1 MGKVRVL
8 VLFGG
13 RSAEHEVS
21 VVSARSI
28 INALDPARYEVRPVY
43 ITRAG
48 RWVLEPARAWA
59 ALDGGPEAAL
69 PGRPEARPEEEA
81 HGLPVSAGSL
91 ALASLTGEEV
101 LEVDVAFPVLHG
113 PYGEDG
119 TVQGLLELAGIPY
132 VGAPVLGSAL
142 GMDKVLMKAVFMA
155 RGLPV
160 VPHTYFLVRDFRADP
175 AGVLAR
181 VQAEIGLPCFVKPA
195 NLGSSVGVSK
205 VTRPE
210 ELTPAVERAAQYD
223 RKVLV
228 ERAVN
233 ARELE
238 CSVLGN
244 DDPVASGVG
253 EVVPAGEFYD
263 YRAKYQDSRTQLLIP
278 APIPDA
284 VAEEVR
290 RLSVAAFKAL
300 DLAGMARV
308 DFFYCRD
315 SGRLYINEV
324 NTIPGFTPVSMYPKL
339 WEAAGL
345 SYGELV
351 DRLIG
356 LAIERHQE
364 RSRWRTEPD

>member
-1 MGKVRVL
+1 MGKIRVL

-21 VVSARSI
+21 IVSARAVVK
-28 INALDPARYEVRPVY
+28 ALDRARYEVRPVY
-43 ITRAG
+43 VTRDG
-48 RWVLEPARAWA
+48 RWILQPDAAWA

-69 PGRPEARPEEEA
+69 KAAAEPLAGEA
-81 HGLPVSAGSL
+81 GLPVPGGSL
-91 ALASLTGEEV
+91 GLTPWAERAP
-101 LEVDVAFPVLHG
+101 LDLDVVFPVLHG
-113 PYGEDG
+113 PFGEDG

-142 GMDKVLMKAVFMA
+142 GMDKVLMKAVFIA

-160 VPHTYFLVRDFRADP
+160 VPHTHFLARDFRRDP
-175 AGVLAR
+175 EGVAAR
-181 VQAEIGLPCFVKPA
+181 VRAEIGLPCFVKPA
-195 NLGSSVGVSK
+195 NLGSSVGISK
-205 VTRPE
+205 VTRWE
-210 ELTPAVERAAQYD
+210 ELEPAVERAARYD

-253 EVVPAGEFYD
+253 EVVPAREFYD
-263 YRAKYQDSRTQLLIP
+263 YEAKYRDERTQLLIP
-278 APIPDA
+278 APIPPE

-290 RLSVAAFKAL
+290 RLAVAAFKAL

-315 SGRLYINEV
+315 SGQLYINEV

-339 WEAAGL
+339 WEEAGL
-345 SYGELV
+345 SFSELV
-351 DRLIG
+351 DRLIQ

-364 RSRWRTEPD
+364 RSRCRTDPD

>member
-21 VVSARSI
+21 VVSARAI
-28 INALDPARYEVRPVY
+28 VGALDPGRYEVRPVY
-43 ITRAG
+43 ITRSG
-48 RWVLEPARAWA
+48 RWVLRPAEAWA
-59 ALDGGPEAAL
+59 ALEGGPEAAL
-69 PGRPEARPEEEA
+69 TAAEAAPD
-81 HGLPVSAGSL
+81 PAGPMDL
-91 ALASLTGEEV
+91 APWAETKP
-101 LEVDVAFPVLHG
+101 LEVEVAFPVLHG
-113 PYGEDG
+113 PFGEDG

-142 GMDKVLMKAVFMA
+142 GMDKVLMKAVFLA

-160 VPHTYFLVRDFRADP
+160 VPHIHLLARDFRRDP
-175 AGVLAR
+175 NGVVGR
-181 VQAEIGLPCFVKPA
+181 VRAEVGLPCFVKPA

-205 VTRPE
+205 VTCWD
-210 ELTPAVERAAQYD
+210 ELGPAVERAARYD

-238 CSVLGN
+238 CGVLGN

-253 EVVPAGEFYD
+253 EVVPAREFYD
-263 YRAKYQDSRTQLLIP
+263 YEAKYRDGRTQLLIP
-278 APIPDA
+278 APIPPE

-290 RLSVAAFKAL
+290 RLAVAAFKAL

-315 SGRLYINEV
+315 SGKLYINEV

-339 WEAAGL
+339 WEHAGL
-345 SYGELV
+345 SFSELV
-351 DRLIG
+351 DRLIQ

-364 RSRWRTEPD
+364 RSRCRTDPD

>member
-21 VVSARSI
+21 IVSARAVVR
-28 INALDPARYEVRPVY
+28 ALDPARYEVRPVY
-43 ITRAG
+43 IARDG
-48 RWVLEPARAWA
+48 RWVLRPAAAWA

-69 PGRPEARPEEEA
+69 TAAAEEVAEEP
-81 HGLPVSAGSL
+81 GLPVLAGPVGL
-91 ALASLTGEEV
+91 APWAENASLD
-101 LEVDVAFPVLHG
+101 VDVAFPVLHG
-113 PYGEDG
+113 PFGEDG

-142 GMDKVLMKAVFMA
+142 GMDKVLMKAVFVA

-160 VPHTYFLVRDFRADP
+160 VPHTYFLARDFRRDP
-175 AGVLAR
+175 DGVAAR
-181 VQAEIGLPCFVKPA
+181 VRAEIGLPCFVKPA

-205 VTRPE
+205 VTRWE
-210 ELTPAVERAAQYD
+210 ELGPAVEQAARYD

-253 EVVPAGEFYD
+253 EVVPAREFYD
-263 YRAKYQDSRTQLLIP
+263 YEAKYRDERTQLLIP
-278 APIPDA
+278 APIPPE

-290 RLSVAAFKAL
+290 RLAVAAFKAL

-339 WEAAGL
+339 WEQAGL
-345 SYGELV
+345 SFSELV
-351 DRLIG
+351 DRLIQ

-364 RSRWRTEPD
+364 RRRCRTDPD

>member
-1 MGKVRVL
+1 MGRLRVL

-21 VVSARSI
+21 IVSARSV

-43 ITRAG
+43 ITRTG

-59 ALDGGPEAAL
+59 ALNGGPESVL
-69 PGRPEARPEEEA
+69 PESDGPPAGETG
-81 HGLPVSAGSL
+81 GLPQRADSV
-91 ALASLTGEEV
+91 ALASLARGQS
-101 LEVDVAFPVLHG
+101 LEADVVFPVLHG

-119 TVQGLLELAGIPY
+119 TIQGLLELAGIPY

-142 GMDKVLMKAVFMA
+142 GMDKVLMKAVFIA

-160 VPHTYFLVRDFRADP
+160 VPHIYFLVREFRANP
-175 AGVLAR
+175 AEIAAR
-181 VQAEIGLPCFVKPA
+181 VEAEVGLPCFVKPA

-205 VTRPE
+205 AVSRE
-210 ELTPAVERAAQYD
+210 DLYRAVERAAQYD
-223 RKVLV
+223 RKVVV

-244 DDPVASGVG
+244 DEPVASGVG
-253 EVVPAGEFYD
+253 EVVPAREFYD
-263 YRAKYQDSRTQLLIP
+263 YDAKYRDSRTRLLIP
-278 APIPDA
+278 APIPEG

-290 RLSVAAFKAL
+290 RLAIAAFRAL

-308 DFFYCRD
+308 DFFFCRD
-315 SGRLYINEV
+315 SGRVYINEV
-324 NTIPGFTPVSMYPKL
+324 NTVPGFTPVSMYPKL
-339 WEAAGL
+339 WEHAGL
-345 SYGELV
+345 SYSELV
-351 DRLIG
+351 DRLIQ
-356 LAIERHQE
+356 LAIERYQE
-364 RSRWRTEPD
+364 RSQWRTEPD

>member
-1 MGKVRVL
+1 MGKLRVL

-21 VVSARSI
+21 VVSARAI
-28 INALDPARYEVRPVY
+28 VGALDPARYEVRPVY
-43 ITRAG
+43 ITRDG
-48 RWVLEPARAWA
+48 RWVLRPAAAWA
-59 ALDGGPEAAL
+59 ALEGGPEAAL
-69 PGRPEARPEEEA
+69 RAAEAGPEPAGKA
-81 HGLPVSAGSL
+81 GLPAPADPLEL
-91 ALASLTGEEV
+91 APWAERAP

-113 PYGEDG
+113 PFGEDG

-142 GMDKVLMKAVFMA
+142 GMDKVLMKAVFA
-155 RGLPV
+155 SRGLPV
-160 VPHTYFLVRDFRADP
+160 VPHIYFLARDFRRDP
-175 AGVLAR
+175 DGVIAR
-181 VQAEIGLPCFVKPA
+181 VRAEVGLPCFVKPA

-205 VTRPE
+205 VTRRE
-210 ELTPAVERAAQYD
+210 ELGPAVERAAQYD

-228 ERAVN
+228 ERAIN

-244 DDPVASGVG
+244 DDPVASGLG
-253 EVVPAGEFYD
+253 EVVPAREFYD
-263 YRAKYQDSRTQLLIP
+263 YDAKYRDDRTQLLIP
-278 APIPDA
+278 APVPPE

-290 RLSVAAFKAL
+290 RLAVAAFKAL

-315 SGRLYINEV
+315 SDKLYINEV

-339 WEAAGL
+339 WEHAGL
-345 SYGELV
+345 NFSELV
-351 DRLIG
+351 DRLIQ

-364 RSRWRTEPD
+364 RGRCRNDPD

>member
-1 MGKVRVL
+1 MGKLRVL

-21 VVSARSI
+21 VVSARAVV
-28 INALDPARYEVRPVY
+28 NALDPARYEVRPVY
-43 ITRAG
+43 ITRTG

-59 ALDGGPEAAL
+59 ALAGGPEAAL
-69 PGRPEARPEEEA
+69 PGEAESPVNEA
-81 HGLPVSAGSL
+81 AGPPVPAEAL
-91 ALASLTGEEV
+91 ALVSRPKSHL
-101 LEVDVAFPVLHG
+101 LEADVVFPVLHG

-119 TVQGLLELAGIPY
+119 TVQGLLELAGLPY
-132 VGAPVLGSAL
+132 VGASVVGSAL
-142 GMDKVLMKAVFMA
+142 GMDKVLMKAVFIA

-160 VPHTYFLVRDFRADP
+160 VPHIYFLARDFRKNP
-175 AGVLAR
+175 AQIVAR
-181 VQAEIGLPCFVKPA
+181 VEAEVGLPCFVKPA

-210 ELTPAVERAAQYD
+210 ELVPAVERAAEYD

-238 CSVLGN
+238 CGVLGN
-244 DDPVASGVG
+244 DEPVASGVG
-253 EVVPAGEFYD
+253 EVVPVREFYD
-263 YRAKYQDSRTQLLIP
+263 YEAKYRDSRTQLLIP
-278 APIPDA
+278 APIPDT
-284 VAEEVR
+284 VAEEIR
-290 RLSVAAFKAL
+290 RLSIAAFKAL

-315 SGRLYINEV
+315 SGQVYINEV

-339 WEAAGL
+339 WEHAGL
-345 SYGELV
+345 SYPELV
-351 DRLIG
+351 DRLIQ

-364 RSRWRTEPD
+364 RSRCRTEPD